1 MGNPGRRLC
10 STSEGGGKA
19 WTCMGYGESQDGDV
33 FWNQSQQ
40 DLLMNG
46 TWGMR
51 KGESCHARLQ
61 VSGPSTWVD
70 GGAFSQD
77 PGMTGGGADIGGGDI
92 KILLQKT

>member
-1 MGNPGRRLC
+1 MGKPGRSLG
-10 STSEGGGKA
+10 STPEWG
-19 WTCMGYGESQDGDV
+19 TENLRMGMFG
-33 FWNQSQQ
+33 NQSQQ

-61 VSGPSTWVD
+61 VSGLSTWVD

-77 PGMTGGGADIGGGDI
+77 RGMRLGEEQTLEGRDI